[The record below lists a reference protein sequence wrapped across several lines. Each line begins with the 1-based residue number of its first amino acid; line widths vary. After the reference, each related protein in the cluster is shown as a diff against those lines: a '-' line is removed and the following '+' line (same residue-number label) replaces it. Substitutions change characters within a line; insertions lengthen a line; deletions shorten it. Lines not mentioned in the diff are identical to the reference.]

1 VRGLNSPSDN
11 PYVLTQLNLRTSAR
25 RGAGNVPVSRPLRF
39 APRLALAIPVVL
51 ALGAC
56 VHAPQPNI
64 GGQPAAPPSRSEPWR
79 APRGVVAPE
88 PRPEQTGARAT
99 FPPDVALRADALT
112 LSDVVDVALRNN
124 PQTQLSWAQARTGA
138 AFYGAA
144 SSAYLP
150 TVDGSANLTYSKT
163 TVGQTLGGTGERRSV
178 VPALSLSYLLFD
190 FGGRSGSV
198 AAARASAVAL
208 DLIHNATLQNVALA
222 VEAAYFTLQ
231 AQRGL
236 VTAAR
241 LSLAEADT
249 TLNSAR
255 QRNRAGVATIAD
267 VLQAQV
273 LQAQATLNLETFEGA
288 LQTARGALAMYMG
301 LSANAR
307 YDLAPTNDTIPVSLV
322 AADVD
327 TLINRALENRPD
339 LAAARMQILQSQAE
353 VRVARA
359 TELPSFLLGSSL
371 THPYSSSPNASGTTF
386 NVNVGISIP
395 IFNLARP
402 YNVMAAQAQV
412 DAFTAQANLLRGQ
425 VTQQVFTS
433 YYALQTATQQART
446 TDVLIAAATQNET
459 AARARYRA
467 GVGTILDLVTATTA
481 LGSARAQQAQAR
493 WVWATA
499 LAQLSHDVGLI
510 GPRGESLIP
519 LATDSTRI
527 RR

>member
-1 VRGLNSPSDN
+1 MRGLNSPSDN
-11 PYVLTQLNLRTSAR
+11 PYVFTQLNLRTSAR

-39 APRLALAIPVVL
+39 APRLALAIPLAL

-56 VHAPQPNI
+56 LHAPQPKI
-64 GGQPAAPPSRSEPWR
+64 GGQAAAPPSPSEPWR
-79 APRGVVAPE
+79 PPRGVVPPE
-88 PRPEQTGARAT
+88 PRPEPTGARAA
-99 FPPDVALRADALT
+99 FPPDMAARADVLT
-112 LSDVVDVALRNN
+112 LGDVVDIALRNN
-124 PQTQLSWAQARTGA
+124 PQTQLSWSQARTGA

-150 TVDGSANLTYSKT
+150 TVDASSNVTYSRT
-163 TVGQTLGGTGERRSV
+163 TVGQTLGGTGERTTV
-178 VPALSLSYLLFD
+178 VPGVSLSYLLFD

-208 DLIHNATLQNVALA
+208 DLFHNATLNNVALE

-236 VTAAR
+236 VAAAR

-255 QRNRAGVATIAD
+255 ERNRAGVATIAD

-273 LQAQATLNLETFEGA
+273 LQAQATLNFETADGA
-288 LQTARGALAMYMG
+288 LQTARGALALAMG

-307 YDLAPTNDTIPVSLV
+307 YDLAPTSDSIPVSLV

-339 LAAARMQILQSQAE
+339 LAAARMQVLQSQAQ
-353 VRVARA
+353 VRVARSA
-359 TELPSFLLGSSL
+359 EFPSVLLGSSL
-371 THPYSSSPNASGTTF
+371 THPYSSLPSGRGTAF
-386 NVNVGISIP
+386 SLNFGIAIP

-412 DAFTAQANLLRGQ
+412 DVFTAQANLLRTQ
-425 VTQQVFTS
+425 VAQQVFTS
-433 YYALQTATQQART
+433 YYALRTATQQART
-446 TDVLIAAATQNET
+446 TDVLLAAATQNET

-493 WVWATA
+493 WVWAIS
-499 LAQLSHDVGLI
+499 LAQLSHDVGLL

-519 LATDSTRI
+519 LATDSTGI